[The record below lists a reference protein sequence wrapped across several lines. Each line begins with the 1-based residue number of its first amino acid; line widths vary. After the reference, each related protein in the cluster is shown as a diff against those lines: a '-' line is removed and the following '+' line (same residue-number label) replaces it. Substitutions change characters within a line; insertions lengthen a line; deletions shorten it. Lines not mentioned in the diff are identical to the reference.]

1 MASPPTGTVT
11 FLFTDI
17 EGSTRLWEQK
27 TAEMKVALARHDTL
41 LRSAIES
48 NGGYV
53 FKTVGDA
60 FCAAFATA
68 MDGLRAALDA
78 QAVLAAEPWNVPGG
92 IRVRMGLHTGT
103 AEERDADYFGPAL
116 NRTARLFSTGSG
128 GQVLVSLVTAELL
141 RDALPEEVGLRDLG
155 AHRLKD
161 LMRPESIFQVVAP
174 GLRSDFPPLKSLD
187 NHPNNLPLEPTPFI
201 GREKELESASRT
213 LLGES
218 CRVLT
223 LTGVGGTG
231 KTRLAL
237 QAAANLTDR
246 FPEGVYF
253 VDLSAIDSPA
263 FVLPAIARTLG
274 LQLSG
279 GRSALEVLRD
289 ALRDRPV
296 LLVLDN
302 FEQVMRA
309 VSSVVEL
316 LAACPAVK
324 LLVTSREALHI
335 RAENVLPLAP
345 LSAPKVRRARE
356 IGLLQLSQYDSVSL
370 FIERARA
377 VRPDFEATSANAP
390 AIAEICA
397 RLDGLP
403 LAVELAAARI
413 TALDPQAILERLG
426 ERLKLLTGGPADLP
440 FRQRTLRTTIDWS
453 YRMLSPVEQMLFRVM
468 AVFAGGA
475 TLGAAETVCACEG
488 EADVLETLSSLVGKS
503 LLWRTDSAGGEPR
516 YQMYESMREYALEL
530 TPEEG
535 LKELSSRHAAYFL
548 GFAESNAQALDGP
561 HQREAFDRYEREQEN
576 FQAALDYF
584 SASGEPQSEVRL
596 AAALTPLWQVR
607 GYLVEGAENL
617 DRARRRLDQLAP
629 AIQGAA
635 HLSLARIAESQD
647 RYRESL
653 NLLAQAEAAFT
664 AISDRSSLLWVEYER
679 GWCCHRLNTE
689 DEAIRHYTA
698 AWSGSVDGAPGG
710 NARLHAL
717 SEVGIGASKAQ
728 VGELDEALPYL
739 ERSKKF
745 FARTGDDRALVR
757 AILGILMVSYA
768 REDFRSAIG
777 HCREALAVQ
786 ERLQDHFSLLICLN
800 NLGCLHLHLG
810 EFTDALGAYERLNTA
825 AERSANPHF
834 LAWALA
840 GKAESLLRLGQ
851 VEDAEAA
858 AERAVAISR
867 SLDAPFDLGI
877 SSRVLAQVHLQQ
889 GHFHAALR
897 ELAES
902 LPLVEKGGDRVEYRV
917 TVKALEQ
924 AKARYQESSPA

>member
-1 MASPPTGTVT
+1 MAPPPTGTVT

-17 EGSTRLWEQK
+17 EGSTRLWEQNS
-27 TAEMKVALARHDTL
+27 AEMKVALARHDTL

-48 NGGYV
+48 NGGCV

-78 QAVLAAEPWNVPGG
+78 QAAFAAEPWKVPGG

-103 AEERDADYFGPAL
+103 AEERDDDYFGPAL
-116 NRTARLFSTGSG
+116 NRTARLFSTGAG

-141 RDALPEEVGLRDLG
+141 RDALPEDVGLRDLG

-201 GREKELESASRT
+201 GREKELEAASRT

-263 FVLPAIARTLG
+263 FVLPAIARTLA
-274 LQLSG
+274 LQPSG

-289 ALRDRPV
+289 ALRDRAV

-309 VSSVVEL
+309 VAHVVEL
-316 LAACPAVK
+316 LTACPAIK

-345 LSAPKVRRARE
+345 LSAPKLRKARE
-356 IGLLQLSQYDSVSL
+356 MGLAHLGQYESVAL

-377 VRPDFEATSANAP
+377 VRPDFEATSENAP

-403 LAVELAAARI
+403 LAIELAAARI

-440 FRQRTLRTTIDWS
+440 FRQRTLRTAIDWS
-453 YRMLSPVEQMLFRVM
+453 YRMLSPVEQMLFREM
-468 AVFAGGA
+468 SVFAGGA
-475 TLGAAETVCACEG
+475 ALEAAERLCACRE

-516 YQMYESMREYALEL
+516 YQMYESMREYAREL
-530 TPEEG
+530 LPAEG
-535 LKELSSRHAAYFL
+535 LAELRSRHAAYFL
-548 GFAESNAQALDGP
+548 HRAEQQNPRLRGPEQARASAWFE
-561 HQREAFDRYEREQEN
+561 HEQEN
-576 FQAALDYF
+576 LQAAID
-584 SASGEPQSEVRL
+584 SASSMGDLQRQARL
-596 AAALTPLWQVR
+596 CVALTSFWRNQGFVVEGEDNLGRLLARRGELPAGVR
-607 GYLVEGAENL
+607 GMA
-617 DRARRRLDQLAP
+617 
-629 AIQGAA
+629 
-635 HLSLARIAESQD
+635 
-647 RYRESL
+647 
-653 NLLAQAEAAFT
+653 LLAQARILASQFRCKEALSVLDESAD
-664 AISDRSSLLWVEYER
+664 ALRAAQDANGLVAVEYER
-679 GWCCHRLNTE
+679 GWCCYRLDRM
-689 DEAIRHYTA
+689 DEAVAHYQA
-698 AWSGSVDGAPGG
+698 VLDGAQEGESHL
-710 NARLHAL
+710 RAL
-717 SEVGIGASKAQ
+717 ATLGIGTVKCFTD
-728 VGELDEALPYL
+728 ELDEARVLL
-739 ERSKKF
+739 ARSREAF
-745 FARTGDDRALVR
+745 SALGDRR
-757 AILGILMVSYA
+757 AIGWTLLSTLMISYQQ
-768 REDFRSAIG
+768 EDFPTAIRI
-777 HCREALAVQ
+777 CREALAIQ
-786 ERLQDHFSLLICLN
+786 EQLGDYPAQVLGNNNLGSLSLRLQDFDGARSAYEKL
-800 NLGCLHLHLG
+800 LHLLQRSPNLHYLCWGHAGLAEALLG
-810 EFTDALGAYERLNTA
+810 LGDLEGARLHAEQSVAVARAYE
-825 AERSANPHF
+825 S
-834 LAWALA
+834 
-840 GKAESLLRLGQ
+840 
-851 VEDAEAA
+851 
-858 AERAVAISR
+858 
-867 SLDAPFDLGI
+867 PFDLGI
-877 SSRVLAQVHLQQ
+877 STRVLGEIHLRL
-889 GHFHAALR
+889 GRIPEALR
-897 ELAES
+897 EFTS
-902 LPLVEKGGDRVEYRV
+902 CIPLIERGGDKVELRRA
-917 TVKALEQ
+917 TTGLE
-924 AKARYQESSPA
+924 KARALAAAAGNPSR